1 MSAPTLFRYQTHAL
15 RAIDDAGGSLILGDE
30 TGVGKTPTAIVYCR
44 NHQLYTLI
52 VCPASLKRQWQRECK
67 RFAPDFAAVILG
79 EDSILP
85 NGWGFVIT
93 NYDQLDKWRDYLDGF
108 DAVILDEA
116 QLIKTYMPGKAGKK
130 HRDSSLRAHL
140 VHTLLGDIPHKIL
153 LTGTAIKS
161 RPGELWSLLH
171 FLDPYRWPDPW
182 KYGAK
187 MGYITEK
194 EVWIPGG
201 KKKKVRAL
209 DGVGDTGKV
218 NLDIQDVYL
227 RRTKHEVRAD
237 MPPKLRSTLT
247 LDLPPQAAQEYR
259 RLERQWLNQQMQGSH
274 LAALSELRHRCA
286 EWKVAALDEFISR
299 LVEEGQKVV
308 VFSSFHS
315 SLDLVEER
323 WNNGGGGV
331 ARLDG
336 TKTQAQ
342 RDAAVKDFMGSFG
355 PNIFAIQTQAGGVG
369 LNLNHPDC
377 STVVFLDLPWT
388 PADVLQ
394 CEDRIWRIT
403 NDHPITSVRPV
414 FAGTVEE
421 TVLELITKKEAVLA
435 QVLEGRSALDV
446 TELETSVLDDL
457 LALYRGRGVA

>member
-1 MSAPTLFRYQTHAL
+1 MSAPSLFKYQSEAVQF
-15 RAIDDAGGSLILGDE
+15 IEQSGGSLILGDE
-30 TGVGKTPTAIVYCR
+30 TGVGKTPTAIRYCAD
-44 NHQLYTLI
+44 NYLYTLI

-93 NYDQLDKWRDYLDGF
+93 NYDQLDKWRDYFDDF

-116 QLIKTYMPGKAGKK
+116 QLIKTYMPSKAGKK
-130 HRDSSLRAHL
+130 HKDSSLRAHL
-140 VHTLLGDIPHKIL
+140 VHQLLGDIPHKLL

-171 FLDPYRWPDPW
+171 LLYPYRWPDPW

-209 DGVGDTGKV
+209 DGVGDTGKI

-259 RLERQWLNQQMQGSH
+259 RLEQQWLAQQMQGSH

-286 EWKVAALDEFISR
+286 EWKVDALDEFITG
-299 LVEEGQKVV
+299 LVNEGQKVV

-315 SLDLVEER
+315 ALDLVMDT
-323 WNNGGGGV
+323 WPHIAV
-331 ARLDG
+331 RLDG

-342 RDAAVKDFMGSFG
+342 RDKAVAEFMTFEDVQ
-355 PNIFAIQTQAGGVG
+355 IFAIQTQAGGVG

-421 TVLELITKKEAVLA
+421 HVLDLITKKEAVLA

-457 LALYRGRGVA
+457 LALYRTRGGK

>member
-1 MSAPTLFRYQTHAL
+1 MNNPPPELFSYQKQ
-15 RAIDDAGGSLILGDE
+15 AIGFIERAGGSALIGDE
-30 TGVGKTPTAIVYCR
+30 TGCGKSPTAIRYCADNR
-44 NHQLYTLI
+44 LRTLV
-52 VCPASLKRQWQRECK
+52 VCPASLKRQWQRECQ
-67 RFAPDFAAVILG
+67 RFAPGCTAVILG

-85 NGWGFVIT
+85 SGRGFVIT
-93 NYDQLDKWRDYLDGF
+93 NYDQLSKWADYFDDF

-116 QLIKTYMPGKAGKK
+116 HLIKTYVPGKNGKK
-130 HRDSSLRAHL
+130 HKDSSLRAHL
-140 VHTLLGDIPHKIL
+140 VHTLLGDIPHKLL

-194 EVWIPGG
+194 EVYIPGG
-201 KKKKVRAL
+201 KGKTKKVRGL
-209 DGVGDTGKV
+209 DGVGDTRKI
-218 NLDIQDVYL
+218 NADIQDVYL
-227 RRTKHEVRAD
+227 RRTKHEVRHD

-247 LDLPPQAAQEYR
+247 LDLPPVEAQEYR
-259 RLERQWLNQQMQGSH
+259 RLERQWLACNMQGSH
-274 LAALSELRHRCA
+274 LAALSELRHYCA
-286 EWKVAALDEFISR
+286 DRKVNALQDFING
-299 LVEEGQKVV
+299 LVTEGQKAVL
-308 VFSSFHS
+308 FSSFHS
-315 SLDLVEER
+315 TLDWVMDLWPHIAV
-323 WNNGGGGV
+323 
-331 ARLDG
+331 RLDG

-342 RDAAVKDFMGSFG
+342 RDWAVKDFMEGQSQ
-355 PNIFAIQTQAGGVG
+355 IFAIQTQAGGVG

-421 TVLELITKKEAVLA
+421 HVLDLITRKEGVLA

-457 LALYRGRGVA
+457 LALYRGKKAA